1 MTSTPQ
7 TTVEEGLCLR
17 VCHTVDNETVR
28 PNSKIISNLVLLE
41 YTLCS
46 KIFTSTF
53 FLLLFDFALSI
64 TF

>member
-1 MTSTPQ
+1 MFAC
-7 TTVEEGLCLR
+7 VC